1 MILQA
6 TGLAKGYGADPVLL
20 DATFRI
26 DAGEKVAL
34 VGRNGTGKT
43 TLLKILVGDEDPDAG
58 KVAWSKGVR
67 FGYLR
72 QHVLLGEDQTV
83 LEAAS
88 EARSHL
94 LGLQQRLEE
103 LEARIEA
110 EPTEDELAE
119 YALLHDHFVD
129 QGGYAAE
136 RDIRTVLLRM
146 GFAEPDFEK
155 PVSALSGGERT
166 RLMLARLMLEEPDLL
181 ILDEPTNHL
190 DLDATEWLEG
200 WIRGYGGAVL
210 LVSHDRTFLQN
221 VADRYLEVR
230 EGRVKSYPG
239 PFDQYLRVRREEDE
253 AQAAQAKKQAE
264 QIAKLDEYVRR
275 FMNSQRTAQARGRLK
290 LMQRLKS
297 QAIVAPSREKGMAGG
312 FAKAKRSGDLV
323 VETRNLG
330 LSFGNRTLFRQFD
343 WTVRWGERWG
353 IIGANGAGKSS
364 LVHLI
369 LGDLEADEGS
379 VRIGSNVV
387 SGWFQQ
393 DAEDLDSE
401 LTPLETLVELCRL
414 DPPEA
419 RALLG
424 RFLISD
430 DDALRPVKTL
440 SGGERNKL
448 QLAALTAMN
457 PNLLVLDEPT
467 NHLDMNSREAL
478 CEVLKAYTGTL
489 LLVSHDRWLLSEV
502 VDHVLDLRREGP
514 VVFPGGY
521 ADYRRARA
529 AAEAAPTAPPKSR
542 PSEAGGR
549 HPFLLEMEAR
559 VPSAPTKMAGR
570 LGGPPSPKKAGGAGG
585 RTTPKERPV
594 GAMPGVTFRD
604 AEPELSP
611 RELSKE
617 IARVEK
623 ALAQAESDVDRA
635 ERALAEL
642 EQVIASPPAD
652 ADFYALGVEHEA
664 RKAAVDQ
671 ATEHWAELADL
682 LDRLRAK
689 QGGR

>member
-6 TGLAKGYGADPVLL
+6 TGVAKDYGADPVLL

-58 KVAWSKGVR
+58 KVMWAKGVR

-72 QHVLLGEDQTV
+72 QHTLPGEEQTV

-94 LGLQQRLEE
+94 LELQQRLDY
-103 LEARIEA
+103 LQSRIDA
-110 EPTEDELAE
+110 EPTEDEVSE
-119 YALLHDHFVD
+119 YALLHDHFVE

-146 GFAEPDFEK
+146 GFAETDFEK

-181 ILDEPTNHL
+181 VLDEPTNHL

-221 VADRYLEVR
+221 VADRYLELR

-239 PFDQYLRVRREEDE
+239 PFDHYLRVRQEEDE
-253 AQAAQAKKQAE
+253 AQAARAKKQAE
-264 QIAKLDEYVRR
+264 QIARLDEYVRR
-275 FMNSQRTAQARGRLK
+275 FMNTQRTAQARGRLK

-297 QAIVAPSREKGMAGG
+297 QQVQAPSREKGMAGG
-312 FAKAKRSGDLV
+312 FAKAKRSADIV
-323 VETRNLG
+323 VEVKKVG
-330 LSFGNRTLFRQFD
+330 LSFGPRTLFDQFD

-353 IIGANGAGKSS
+353 VIGANGAGKST

-369 LGDLEADEGS
+369 LGDLEPNEGS

-393 DAEDLDSE
+393 DAEDLDPE
-401 LTPLETLVELCRL
+401 LTPLETLIDLCRL
-414 DPPEA
+414 DPPVA
-419 RALLG
+419 RNLLG

-478 CEVLKAYTGTL
+478 CEVLKAYTGTVV
-489 LLVSHDRWLLSEV
+489 LVSHDRWLLSEV
-502 VDHVLDLRREGP
+502 VDHVLDLRRDGP
-514 VVFPGGY
+514 FVFPGGY

-529 AAEAAPTAPPKSR
+529 VANGTSTPGAKKGATDGDGK
-542 PSEAGGR
+542 
-549 HPFLLEMEAR
+549 HPLVAEMEAR

-570 LGGPPSPKKAGGAGG
+570 LGGPTGANRAADTRTPPSGG
-585 RTTPKERPV
+585 TL
-594 GAMPGVTFRD
+594 PGVTFRD

-623 ALAQAESDVDRA
+623 ALALAEEEVARA
-635 ERALAEL
+635 EKALAEL
-642 EQVIASPPAD
+642 EQIIAEPPAD
-652 ADFYALGVEHEA
+652 ADFYALGSDHEA
-664 RKAAVDQ
+664 RKQAVDQ
-671 ATEHWAELADL
+671 ATASWAELADL